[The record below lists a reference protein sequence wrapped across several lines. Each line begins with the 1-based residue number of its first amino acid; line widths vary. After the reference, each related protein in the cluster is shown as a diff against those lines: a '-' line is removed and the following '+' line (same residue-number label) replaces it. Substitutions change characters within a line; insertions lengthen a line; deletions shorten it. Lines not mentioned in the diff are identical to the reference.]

1 MKRLGKGIALGAA
14 LVLCGG
20 SAFAADQLL
29 TGKKLL
35 LKNVPAGNKVVH
47 LSKDPAITIDP
58 SGGDGDPTCGGAGG
72 GGGSITIAASG
83 GAGSATIPLACANW
97 STNGA
102 NSQYKYKDTTQ
113 ATCTNVLV
121 KGGKLAKAIC
131 KGAQVAI
138 DLQEDGDT
146 APVAVAIRLNQDRYC
161 TNFGGTIK
169 KDGSD
174 GKTFLAKDAPVAGGC
189 PASPSGAFLDAS
201 GIL

>member
-1 MKRLGKGIALGAA
+1 MKRFGKGIAVGAA
-14 LVLCGG
+14 LALSTGG
-20 SAFAADQLL
+20 AFAADQLV

-35 LKNVPAGNKVVH
+35 LKNLSSGNKVVH
-47 LSKDPAITIDP
+47 LSKDTTITTDP

-72 GGGSITIAASG
+72 GGGSITIAGSG
-83 GAGSATIPLACANW
+83 GSGTATINLPCANW

-161 TNFGGTIK
+161 TSFGGDIK

-174 GKTFLAKDAPVAGGC
+174 GKTFLAKDAPAPGGC
-189 PASPSGAFLDAS
+189 PASPSGAFLDS
-201 GIL
+201 ML